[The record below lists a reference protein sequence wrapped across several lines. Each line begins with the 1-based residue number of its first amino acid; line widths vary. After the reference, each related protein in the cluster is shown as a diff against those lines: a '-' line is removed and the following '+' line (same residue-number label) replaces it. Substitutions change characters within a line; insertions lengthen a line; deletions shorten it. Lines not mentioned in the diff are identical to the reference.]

1 MKLLGKLAAVF
12 ITSVVESEV
21 AHSGDETFPVL
32 VVFVHVVTG
41 HCIFAILQTVFL
53 LNFLDS

>member
-1 MKLLGKLAAVF
+1 MF

-21 AHSGDETFPVL
+21 AHSGDGTFPVL
-32 VVFVHVVTG
+32 VVFVRVVTS
-41 HCIFAILQTVFL
+41 HCIFAILQTVFV

>member
-1 MKLLGKLAAVF
+1 MKLLRKLAAVF

-32 VVFVHVVTG
+32 VVFVRIVTG